1 MSVKTKQLNKNKSKN
16 FYMVTSGPR
25 RRHLFDGQGDKGQI
39 WISALLYTLIAA
51 VSIVFILE
59 AGTPLIEGMRDR
71 SVFTKTK
78 NQLIALDQ
86 HIEEV
91 AAEGQGSQRI
101 VPIEID
107 RGNLYLEDNEF
118 KWELETD
125 TKILE
130 PRSSQKLGN
139 LIISADSNVITSSNN
154 TNYVLENN
162 RIKVVFFKGNGT
174 KDVPADITT
183 DTIIES
189 VHFIET
195 NTTIPGNFSFV
206 VAGDTTSTTGTGYVE
221 LPETGS
227 YLGSASYVA
236 HVNSENFVYDLELT
250 LESGADFLRSRI
262 KNFRAK

>member
-1 MSVKTKQLNKNKSKN
+1 MKPKRLNTTKLKKS
-16 FYMVTSGPR
+16 YMVVTGPR
-25 RRHLFDGQGDKGQI
+25 RKSYLSESYRGQI

-118 KWELETD
+118 KWELETE

-139 LIISADSNVITSSNN
+139 LIISADSNVNTVSNN
-154 TNYVLENN
+154 TNYVLQNN
-162 RIKVVFFKGNGT
+162 RIKVVFFKGGT
-174 KDVPADITT
+174 KENIVNIST
-183 DTIIES
+183 DSLIES
-189 VHFIET
+189 VYFIET
-195 NTTIPGNFSFV
+195 EELIPGNFSFV
-206 VAGDTTSTTGTGYVE
+206 VAGDITSIEGEGYVE
-221 LPETGS
+221 LPDTGS

-236 HVNSENFVYDLELT
+236 HVDSSKYVYDLELT